1 MSSTGNNPSREQ
13 WHSLFNAALNGTM
26 TNAEHDQ
33 LSELLRES
41 REARQL
47 WFVYND
53 NEIGL
58 CELDPLAGPPARSS
72 STPTR
77 TRRSPLPICLGFAT
91 VAALVIAVISI
102 SNWETPRANHEVAH
116 RANTDSHRSAR
127 PARSTEIAES
137 EVARVP
143 LLLEEPDPLEASER
157 MGLEWPDPLEEPG
170 PLEASEPMVESETTE
185 EVVPT
190 EESEVLEES
199 VPNRHKEWRNISA
212 AVAHADMLYVVDSGH
227 LYEVSPMDGSRRI
240 VGDDDWQNCAAMGAA
255 RGHLYIVS
263 DNQLYEVNPTTGARR
278 SLGKPDWAETEAIV
292 TLDDKLYIVAG
303 GLLHRVNPSDGS
315 REVLH
320 NKNDSTNHPR
330 KPKH

>member
-1 MSSTGNNPSREQ
+1 MSSTGNNASREQ

-77 TRRSPLPICLGFAT
+77 IRRSPLPICLGFAT
-91 VAALVIAVISI
+91 VAALVIAVIWI
-102 SNWETPRANHEVAH
+102 SNRVTPGTNHEMAH
-116 RANTDSHRSAR
+116 RAKIDSHPSAR
-127 PARSTEIAES
+127 PVESAEIEESVTNLSVTYESLDNLPVLSEPHSEAEVVPGES
-137 EVARVP
+137 EVTDNNQTVE
-143 LLLEEPDPLEASER
+143 LLQLTEAEPSA
-157 MGLEWPDPLEEPG
+157 
-170 PLEASEPMVESETTE
+170 
-185 EVVPT
+185 
-190 EESEVLEES
+190 
-199 VPNRHKEWRNISA
+199 VPNHHKEWRNISA
-212 AVAHADMLYVVDSGH
+212 AVAHVDMLYVVDSGD
-227 LYEVSPMDGSRRI
+227 LYEVSPIDGSRRI
-240 VGDDDWQNCAAMGAA
+240 VGDDDWQNSAAMGAA

-263 DNQLYEVNPTTGARR
+263 DNQLYEVSPTTGARR

-292 TLDDKLYIVAG
+292 TVGEELYIVAG

-315 REVLH
+315 HEVLH
-320 NKNDSTNHPR
+320 DKNDSTNDPR

>member
-1 MSSTGNNPSREQ
+1 
-13 WHSLFNAALNGTM
+13 M

-47 WFVYND
+47 WFFYND
-53 NEIGL
+53 NENGL

-143 LLLEEPDPLEASER
+143 LLLEEPDPLEASE
-157 MGLEWPDPLEEPG
+157 
-170 PLEASEPMVESETTE
+170 PMVESETTE

-240 VGDDDWQNCAAMGAA
+240 VGDDDWQNSAAMGAA

-263 DNQLYEVNPTTGARR
+263 DNQFYEVSPTTGARR
-278 SLGKPDWAETEAIV
+278 SLGKPDWAETKAIV
-292 TLDDKLYIVAG
+292 TVGEKLYIVAG